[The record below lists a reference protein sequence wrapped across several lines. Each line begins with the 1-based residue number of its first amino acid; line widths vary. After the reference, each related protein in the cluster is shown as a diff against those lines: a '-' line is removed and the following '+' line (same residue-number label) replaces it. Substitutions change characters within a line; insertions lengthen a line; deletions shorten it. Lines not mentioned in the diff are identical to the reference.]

1 MTPEAEASRA
11 AVGNGGA
18 PVLYLEAWEG
28 PLDLLLEL
36 ARAQRVDLARLS
48 VTGLAA
54 QFAAALEDAVARRA
68 VPLSRL
74 AEWTVMAAWLLALRA
89 RLLLPAGTAESAKAE
104 REAEDLRQR
113 LAKRAAARRLA
124 DWLERRPQLGRE
136 VFARGAP
143 EQEAT
148 AEPAADVTA
157 LLRACLRLLEVPP
170 RERVYQPQPPALY
183 RVPEAMARIREM
195 LPHLPADGAQLKHL
209 LPPAPVGE
217 DAALWRRSA
226 VASTLLASLELSREG
241 AATLEQDGP
250 FGIIVIGQRLHDRAQ
265 WPKGCRAG

>member
-1 MTPEAEASRA
+1 
-11 AVGNGGA
+11 
-18 PVLYLEAWEG
+18 VLYLEAWEG

-89 RLLLPAGTAESAKAE
+89 RLLLPAGTAESAEAE
-104 REAEDLRQR
+104 REAAELRHQ
-113 LAKRAAARRLA
+113 LAKREAARRLA

-143 EQEAT
+143 EHEAT

-170 RERVYQPQPPALY
+170 RERVYRPRPPALW
-183 RVPEAMARIREM
+183 RVPEAMARIQAM
-195 LPHLPADGAQLKHL
+195 LPELPADGAWLENM
-209 LPPAPVGE
+209 LPPAPIGE
-217 DAALWRRSA
+217 NVALWQRSA
-226 VASTLLASLELSREG
+226 LASTLLASLELSREG
-241 AATLEQDGP
+241 SVRVEQTTAFSTVLLQAASRQAD
-250 FGIIVIGQRLHDRAQ
+250 A
-265 WPKGCRAG
+265 AAA

>member
-1 MTPEAEASRA
+1 MTPEARASRA

-48 VTGLAA
+48 VTDLAG
-54 QFAAALEDAVARRA
+54 QFATVLEDAISRQL

-89 RLLLPAGTAESAKAE
+89 RLLLPAGTAESAEAE
-104 REAEDLRQR
+104 REAADLRQQ
-113 LAKRAAARRLA
+113 LAKREAARRLA
-124 DWLERRPQLGRE
+124 DWLERQPQLGRE

-143 EQEAT
+143 EQGAT

-170 RERVYQPQPPALY
+170 RERVYRPQPPALY
-183 RVPEAMARIREM
+183 RVPEAMARIQALLAE
-195 LPHLPADGAQLKHL
+195 LPADGVRLENV
-209 LPPAPVGE
+209 LPPVPVGE

-226 VASTLLASLELSREG
+226 VASTLLASLELNREG
-241 AATLEQDGP
+241 SVMMEQKEAFSTVLLQAAPRTADAT
-250 FGIIVIGQRLHDRAQ
+250 VA
-265 WPKGCRAG
+265 